1 MPTIQLPADATTLT
15 IEDAA
20 KLLANALWPDIEER
34 KTRGDA
40 DAWLYESFHVEAQ
53 ERFTTAL
60 LNAIKSD
67 EIAARDPLTGLPL
80 AASSI
85 LSDAQA
91 AWLLLSRADFEM
103 FAQRALI
110 EVQQVS
116 NEEVQQVS
124 NEADAVEPWRKRAR
138 FHGTRK
144 EERSH
149 SPTQDTATHFGVAGR
164 QVRADV
170 RRLRDEESAAAQ
182 PPRKPRRK

>member
-20 KLLANALWPDIEER
+20 KLLANAQWPDIEER
-34 KTRGDA
+34 KARGDA
-40 DAWLYESFHVEAQ
+40 DAWLYEGFHEEAQ

-67 EIAARDPLTGLPL
+67 EIAARDPMTGLPL

-85 LSDAQA
+85 LSDAQVA
-91 AWLLLSRADFEM
+91 RLLLSRADFEM

-116 NEEVQQVS
+116 NK
-124 NEADAVEPWRKRAR
+124 ADAVEPWRNRAR

-144 EERSH
+144 EKCSR
-149 SPTQDTATHFGVAGR
+149 SPTKDTATYFGVTTS
-164 QVRADV
+164 QVRADL
-170 RRLRDEESAAAQ
+170 RRLRKEGSAAAQ
-182 PPRKPRRK
+182 PPRVSRRK